1 MNAEGFAVR
10 GALVA
15 DSSLCPSRLFRKD
28 LRTRNTTSIVTTRN
42 ATPSPAAIIQRCCAL
57 FPACSAVNIKF
68 EFCLYLSP
76 LSHNAPHGWPLG
88 RDHRPAINN
97 RQRPNPEKC
106 PQRQLVLPRDR
117 PS

>member
-42 ATPSPAAIIQRCCAL
+42 ATPSPAAIIHRCC
-57 FPACSAVNIKF
+57 
-68 EFCLYLSP
+68 
-76 LSHNAPHGWPLG
+76 
-88 RDHRPAINN
+88 
-97 RQRPNPEKC
+97 
-106 PQRQLVLPRDR
+106 VLPAFSPAANIS
-117 PS
+117 PSLRLLSLSTSSPFIFGAHPLHSSPHHPDTLYSPPKT